1 MRTTNSAAGDP
12 TLLIVD
18 DEWLIIASIADYFR
32 DLGFAIL
39 QARSADGAI
48 QILQRTR
55 VDVVVSD
62 ISMPGKLNGLDLAKW
77 LQEERPAVAL
87 ILMSGAPQKFDVV
100 ERLGSPVAFFAK
112 PFGLPALESC
122 IREQLGMA
130 G

>member
-1 MRTTNSAAGDP
+1 MRTNGGVAREVR
-12 TLLIVD
+12 LLIVD
-18 DEWLIIASIADYFR
+18 DEWLIIASIGEYFR

-48 QILQRTR
+48 EILQRTR

-77 LQEERPAVAL
+77 LREEQPAVAL
-87 ILMSGAPQKFDVV
+87 ILMSGAPQKFDVGKQ
-100 ERLGSPVAFFAK
+100 LGSPVAFFAK

-122 IREQLGMA
+122 IRAQLGVA